1 MAATER
7 EAKEE
12 DSWSDCHGTSWPQCL
27 GPTKPPS
34 VSISESAD
42 TAERFE
48 PRASGELVWFL
59 RPLRVTVL
67 YSPTLRVRV

>member
-48 PRASGELVWFL
+48 PRVYQANLFGSCA
-59 RPLRVTVL
+59 PCA
-67 YSPTLRVRV
+67 